1 MDAILLSSRNGGGV
15 VKEQKNKSKSS
26 SNVVSEAVLKHV
38 LNMGGKI
45 ENFAD
50 LAARNTVFYYRFI
63 PHPCLQSFYHV
74 HASDCKV

>member
-15 VKEQKNKSKSS
+15 VKEKKKAKSS

-45 ENFAD
+45 EN
-50 LAARNTVFYYRFI
+50 LLI
-63 PHPCLQSFYHV
+63 
-74 HASDCKV
+74 